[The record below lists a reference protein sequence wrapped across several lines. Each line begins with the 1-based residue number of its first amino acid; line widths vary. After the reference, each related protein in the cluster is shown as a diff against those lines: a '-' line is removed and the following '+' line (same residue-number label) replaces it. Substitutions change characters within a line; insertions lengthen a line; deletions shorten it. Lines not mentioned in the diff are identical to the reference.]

1 MVAGDL
7 VAVTEGAPGAR
18 AETEAGTV
26 LGVLEEDDGDLL
38 LEEGDEAEAEAEAK
52 PKPDQDGSSSL

>member
-7 VAVTEGAPGAR
+7 VAVTEGAPGA
-18 AETEAGTV
+18 ETEAEAV

-38 LEEGDEAEAEAEAK
+38 LEEGDEAEAEAK
-52 PKPDQDGSSSL
+52 PKPDQDQDGSSSL